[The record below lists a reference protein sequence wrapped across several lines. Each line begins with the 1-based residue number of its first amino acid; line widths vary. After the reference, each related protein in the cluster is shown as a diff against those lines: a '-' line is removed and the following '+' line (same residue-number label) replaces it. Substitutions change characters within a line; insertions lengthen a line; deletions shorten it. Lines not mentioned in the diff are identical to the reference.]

1 MASTAAADS
10 PAADASQAEL
20 MIGGMTC
27 ASCAARVEKKL
38 NRMDGVTATVNY
50 ATEKARVT
58 FGEGLKLGDLVA
70 TVEKT
75 GYTARPV
82 AQPPVPAPAPATEA
96 IREAAPAPAP
106 EVTREAAPAPAA
118 ETTRE
123 AAPGSAPETAREAT
137 PGSTSDFA
145 PEPAPDAAARD
156 AAARDAEAEQD
167 ASLAA
172 LRQRLVVSAALA
184 VPVVLLAMVPALQ
197 FDYWQWLS
205 LTLAAPVVVWG
216 GLPFHRAAWT
226 NAKHGAATMDTLV
239 SLGTLAAFG
248 WSLWALFL
256 GDAGMPGMRHGFDL
270 TVSRADAT
278 STIYLEVA
286 AGVIAFILL
295 GRYLEARAKRKSGAA
310 LRALMHLGAKD
321 VAVLRAG
328 REVRVPASALVVGDR
343 FVVRPGEKIATDGTV
358 VEGSSAVDAS
368 MLTGES
374 VPVEVAVGDTVT
386 GATLNAGGRLV
397 VQATRVGAD
406 TQLSRMAR
414 LVEDAQNGKASAQ
427 RLADRISA
435 VFVPTVIALALATLG
450 YWLGNGAGLTAAFTA
465 AVAVL
470 IIACPCALG
479 LATPT
484 ALMVGTGR
492 GAQLGILIKG
502 PEVLETTRRIDTIV
516 LDKTGTITTGRMT
529 LQTTHTTPGN
539 TTEAEVLRLA
549 GALENASEHPIARA
563 ITDAAV
569 AATDATGPL
578 PTPEDFTNI
587 PGLGVQGIVEGHT
600 VLVGRPRLLADAG
613 IPLPS
618 ALSEALA
625 EAEEHGRT
633 AVVVAWDGEARGVF
647 GVADAVK
654 ESSAAAVAEL
664 RSLGLEP
671 ILLTGDNRAVAV
683 AVAREVGIDA
693 VHAEVLPED
702 KVEVIKRL
710 QGEGRVV
717 AMVGDGVNDAA
728 ALATA
733 SLGLAMGTGTD
744 AAIEASDLTLVRG
757 DLKVTA
763 DAIRL
768 SRRTLATIRGN
779 LFWAFG
785 YNVAAL
791 PLAASGLLNPMI
803 AGAAMAFSSVF
814 VVTNSLRLRAFT

>member
-1 MASTAAADS
+1 MASTAAAHF
-10 PAADASQAEL
+10 PAADASEAEL

-38 NRMDGVTATVNY
+38 NRMEGVTATVNY

-82 AQPPVPAPAPATEA
+82 AQPPVPAPAPAPEST
-96 IREAAPAPAP
+96 RETGPGPAPGVSPKPASESTPKPASESTPESAP
-106 EVTREAAPAPAA
+106 VPTPEFT
-118 ETTRE
+118 
-123 AAPGSAPETAREAT
+123 PGSAPEPASDPT
-137 PGSTSDFA
+137 PDSV
-145 PEPAPDAAARD
+145 
-156 AAARDAEAEQD
+156 ARDAEAEQE

-172 LRQRLVVSAALA
+172 LRQRLVVSAVLA
-184 VPVVLLAMVPALQ
+184 TPVVLLAMVPALQ
-197 FDYWQWLS
+197 FDFWQWLS

-256 GDAGMPGMRHGFDL
+256 GDAGMPGMRHGFDF

-286 AGVIAFILL
+286 AGVITFILL

-321 VAVLRAG
+321 VAVLRGG
-328 REVRVPASALVVGDR
+328 REVRVPAGTLVVGDR

-358 VEGSSAVDAS
+358 IEGSSAVDAS

-374 VPVEVAVGDTVT
+374 VPVEVTVGDTVT

-397 VQATRVGAD
+397 VEATRVGND
-406 TQLSRMAR
+406 TQLARMAK

-435 VFVPTVIALALATLG
+435 VFVPIVIALALATLG
-450 YWLGNGAGLTAAFTA
+450 YWLGNDAGLTAAFTA

-502 PEVLETTRRIDTIV
+502 PEVLETTRRVDTIV
-516 LDKTGTITTGRMT
+516 LDKTGTVTTGRMT
-529 LQTTHTTPGN
+529 LQTTHTTDT
-539 TTEAEVLRLA
+539 TTETEVLRIA
-549 GALENASEHPIARA
+549 GALENASEHPIAH
-563 ITDAAV
+563 AV
-569 AATDATGPL
+569 ATAATDTTGPL
-578 PTPEDFTNI
+578 PTPEDFTNV
-587 PGLGVQGIVEGHT
+587 PGLGVQGIVEGHA
-600 VLVGRPRLLADAG
+600 VLVGRPRLIADAG
-613 IPLPS
+613 ISLPP
-618 ALSEALA
+618 ALSRALEEDEA
-625 EAEEHGRT
+625 HGRT

-654 ESSAAAVAEL
+654 DSSAAAVAEL
-664 RSLGLEP
+664 RALGLEP
-671 ILLTGDNRAVAV
+671 ILLTGDNRAVAE
-683 AVAREVGIDA
+683 AVAREVGIDT

-702 KVEVIKRL
+702 KVGVVKRL
-710 QGEGRVV
+710 QAEGRVV

>member
-1 MASTAAADS
+1 MASTAAADF
-10 PAADASQAEL
+10 PAADASEAEL

-82 AQPPVPAPAPATEA
+82 AQPPVPAPAPAPEGT
-96 IREAAPAPAP
+96 REAGPDPAP
-106 EVTREAAPAPAA
+106 EVSPKPAPEPTPESAPVPA
-118 ETTRE
+118 PEFT
-123 AAPGSAPETAREAT
+123 PGSA
-137 PGSTSDFA
+137 SD
-145 PEPAPDAAARD
+145 PAPDSVARD
-156 AAARDAEAEQD
+156 IEADQEV
-167 ASLAA
+167 SLAA
-172 LRQRLVVSAALA
+172 LRQRLLVSAVLA
-184 VPVVLLAMVPALQ
+184 SPVVLLAMIPALQ

-248 WSLWALFL
+248 WSVWALFL

-286 AGVIAFILL
+286 AGVITFILL

-321 VAVLRAG
+321 VAVLRGG
-328 REVRVPASALVVGDR
+328 REVRVPASTLVVGDR

-374 VPVEVAVGDTVT
+374 VPVEVTVGDTVT

-397 VQATRVGAD
+397 VEATRVGAD
-406 TQLSRMAR
+406 TQLARMAK

-435 VFVPTVIALALATLG
+435 VFVPIVIALALATLG

-502 PEVLETTRRIDTIV
+502 PEVLETTRRADTIV
-516 LDKTGTITTGRMT
+516 LDKTGTVTTGRMT
-529 LQTTHTTPGN
+529 LQTTHTTDT
-539 TTEAEVLRLA
+539 TTEAEVLRIA
-549 GALENASEHPIARA
+549 GALENASEHPIAQ
-563 ITDAAV
+563 AV
-569 AATDATGPL
+569 ASAATDATGPL
-578 PTPEDFTNI
+578 PTPEDFTNV

-600 VLVGRPRLLADAG
+600 VLVGRPRLVADAE

-618 ALSEALA
+618 ALARALEEDEA
-625 EAEEHGRT
+625 HGRT

-664 RSLGLEP
+664 RALGLEP
-671 ILLTGDNRAVAV
+671 ILLTGDNRAVAE
-683 AVAREVGIDA
+683 AVAHEVGIDE

-710 QGEGRVV
+710 QAEGRVV

>member
-1 MASTAAADS
+1 MASTAAAHF
-10 PAADASQAEL
+10 PAADASEAEL

-38 NRMDGVTATVNY
+38 NRMEGVTATVNY

-58 FGEGLKLGDLVA
+58 FGEGLELGDLVA

-75 GYTARPV
+75 GYTARPI
-82 AQPPVPAPAPATEA
+82 AQQLVPVPAPVPEGTRETPGPGPAPDVSPKPASEPA
-96 IREAAPAPAP
+96 PESAPAPAP
-106 EVTREAAPAPAA
+106 ELTPE
-118 ETTRE
+118 
-123 AAPGSAPETAREAT
+123 SA
-137 PGSTSDFA
+137 S
-145 PEPAPDAAARD
+145 EPASDPTPDSVARD
-156 AAARDAEAEQD
+156 IEAEQD

-172 LRQRLVVSAALA
+172 LRQRLVVSAVLA
-184 VPVVLLAMVPALQ
+184 TPVVLLAMVPALQ
-197 FDYWQWLS
+197 FDFWQWLS

-226 NAKHGAATMDTLV
+226 NATHGAATMDTLV

-256 GDAGMPGMRHGFDL
+256 GDAGMPGMRHGFDF

-286 AGVIAFILL
+286 AGVITFILL

-321 VAVLRAG
+321 VAVLRGG
-328 REVRVPASALVVGDR
+328 REVRVPAGTLVVGDR

-374 VPVEVAVGDTVT
+374 APIEVTVGDTVT
-386 GATLNAGGRLV
+386 GATLNAGGRLIV
-397 VQATRVGAD
+397 EATRVGND
-406 TQLSRMAR
+406 TQLARMAK

-435 VFVPTVIALALATLG
+435 VFVPIVIALALATLG
-450 YWLGNGAGLTAAFTA
+450 YWLGNDAGLTAAFTA

-516 LDKTGTITTGRMT
+516 LDKTGTVTTGRMT
-529 LQTTHTTPGN
+529 LQTTHTTD
-539 TTEAEVLRLA
+539 TTTKTEALRLA
-549 GALENASEHPIARA
+549 GALENASEHPIAQ
-563 ITDAAV
+563 AV
-569 AATDATGPL
+569 ASAATDATGPL
-578 PTPEDFTNI
+578 PTPEDFTNV
-587 PGLGVQGIVEGHT
+587 PGLGVQGIVDGHA
-600 VLVGRPRLLADAG
+600 VLVGRPRLVADAR
-613 IPLPS
+613 ISLPP
-618 ALSEALA
+618 ALSRALEEDEA
-625 EAEEHGRT
+625 HGRT

-664 RSLGLEP
+664 RTLGLEP
-671 ILLTGDNRAVAV
+671 ILLTGDNRAVAE
-683 AVAREVGIDA
+683 AVAREVGIDT

-702 KVEVIKRL
+702 KVNVVKRL
-710 QGEGRVV
+710 QAEGRVV

>member
-1 MASTAAADS
+1 MASTAAADF
-10 PAADASQAEL
+10 PAADASEAEL

-82 AQPPVPAPAPATEA
+82 AQPPVPAPAPAPEGT
-96 IREAAPAPAP
+96 REAGPDPAP
-106 EVTREAAPAPAA
+106 EVSPKPAPEPTPESAPVPA
-118 ETTRE
+118 PEFT
-123 AAPGSAPETAREAT
+123 PGSASDPT
-137 PGSTSDFA
+137 PDSV
-145 PEPAPDAAARD
+145 ARD
-156 AAARDAEAEQD
+156 IEADQEV
-167 ASLAA
+167 SLAA
-172 LRQRLVVSAALA
+172 LRQRLLVSAVLA
-184 VPVVLLAMVPALQ
+184 TPVVLLAMIPALQ

-248 WSLWALFL
+248 WSVWALFL

-286 AGVIAFILL
+286 AGVITFILL
-295 GRYLEARAKRKSGAA
+295 GRCLEARARRKSGAA

-321 VAVLRAG
+321 VAVLRGG

-374 VPVEVAVGDTVT
+374 VPVEVTVGDTVT

-397 VQATRVGAD
+397 VEATRVGAD
-406 TQLSRMAR
+406 TQLARMAK

-435 VFVPTVIALALATLG
+435 VFVPIVITLALATLG

-502 PEVLETTRRIDTIV
+502 PEVLETTRRADTIV
-516 LDKTGTITTGRMT
+516 LDKTGTVTTGRMT
-529 LQTTHTTPGN
+529 LQTTHTTHT

-549 GALENASEHPIARA
+549 GALENASEHPIAQ
-563 ITDAAV
+563 AV
-569 AATDATGPL
+569 ASAATDATGPL
-578 PTPEDFTNI
+578 PTPEDFADV

-600 VLVGRPRLLADAG
+600 VLVGRPRLVADAE
-613 IPLPS
+613 IPLPP
-618 ALSEALA
+618 ALA
-625 EAEEHGRT
+625 RALEEDEAHGRT

-664 RSLGLEP
+664 RALGLEP
-671 ILLTGDNRAVAV
+671 ILLTGDNRAVAE
-683 AVAREVGIDA
+683 AVAHEVGIDQ
-693 VHAEVLPED
+693 VHAEVLPEE

-710 QGEGRVV
+710 QAEGRVV